1 MRPGRRAC
9 TVPRL
14 YENENRYRIPAGP
27 AGGGGGRRADQ
38 LVGRRRRLA
47 SGKTSVVAAFY
58 PIAFA
63 AEQINPSADVKN
75 LTPPGAE
82 PHDLEVTP
90 QDVQDLQSADLVLLM
105 GQGFQPQLE
114 KAAGQGA
121 GGRVVKLL
129 DTPGLGVKPGD
140 PHVWLDPPRFEKLV
154 TRIGA
159 ALGDPAAAEKFNA
172 KLVALDREYRSGL
185 ANCKR
190 HEIVTSHEAFG
201 YLAEDYGL
209 RQVAISGISPEAEP
223 TPAALQAAVD
233 AVRKTGATT
242 VFTETLVS
250 PKLSETVA
258 RETGAKTA
266 VLNPIE
272 GLTPD
277 QQDQGKD
284 YFDLMRENLAA
295 LRQALDCP
303 N

>member
-1 MRPGRRAC
+1 MRIVIA
-9 TVPRL
+9 TVL
-14 YENENRYRIPAGP
+14 VLLVAGVVV
-27 AGGGGGRRADQ
+27 ALTSSTGSGSGSSSGQ
-38 LVGRRRRLA
+38 LD
-47 SGKTSVVAAFY
+47 VVAAFY

-63 AEQINPSADVKN
+63 AEQIDPSADVKN

-90 QDVQDLQSADLVLLM
+90 QDVQDLQSADVVLLM

-114 KAAGQGA
+114 KAADQGSA
-121 GGRVVKLL
+121 GKVIKLL
-129 DTPGLGVKPGD
+129 DTPGLGLTPGD

-154 TRIGA
+154 TRIGD
-159 ALGDPAAAEKFNA
+159 ALGDPAAAERFNA
-172 KLVALDREYRSGL
+172 KLATLDSEYRSGL

-190 HEIVTSHEAFG
+190 KEIVTSHEAFG

-209 RQVAISGISPEAEP
+209 QQVAISGISPEAEP

-242 VFTETLVS
+242 VFTEPLVS
-250 PKLSETVA
+250 PKLAETVA

-277 QQDQGKD
+277 EQSKGED
-284 YFDLMRENLAA
+284 YFSVMRENLAA
-295 LRQALDCP
+295 LRQALDCR
-303 N
+303 

>member
-1 MRPGRRAC
+1 MRIVIGTILALL
-9 TVPRL
+9 V
-14 YENENRYRIPAGP
+14 AGVVV
-27 AGGGGGRRADQ
+27 ALTSSAGNSVGSGGGQ
-38 LVGRRRRLA
+38 
-47 SGKTSVVAAFY
+47 KTVVAAFY

-63 AEQINPSADVKN
+63 AEQIDPSADVKN

-121 GGRVVKLL
+121 AGKVIKLL
-129 DTPGLGVKPGD
+129 DTPGLRVKPGD

-154 TRIGA
+154 TRIGE
-159 ALGDPAAAEKFNA
+159 ALGDPAAAEKLNA
-172 KLVALDREYRSGL
+172 KLAALDREYRSGL

-190 HEIVTSHEAFG
+190 TEIVTSHEAFG
-201 YLAEDYGL
+201 YLAQDYGL
-209 RQVAISGISPEAEP
+209 QQVAISGISPQAEP

-242 VFTETLVS
+242 VFTEPLVS
-250 PKLSETVA
+250 PRLAETVA
-258 RETGAKTA
+258 RETGARTDT
-266 VLNPIE
+266 LNPIE

-277 QQDQGKD
+277 EQSKGAD
-284 YFDLMRENLAA
+284 YFSVMRENLAA
-295 LRQALDCP
+295 LRQALECQ
-303 N
+303 

>member
-1 MRPGRRAC
+1 MRIVIGSVLALL
-9 TVPRL
+9 V
-14 YENENRYRIPAGP
+14 AGVVV
-27 AGGGGGRRADQ
+27 ALTSSGGGNDNSPGGQ
-38 LVGRRRRLA
+38 
-47 SGKTSVVAAFY
+47 TEVVAAFY

-63 AEQINPSADVKN
+63 AEQIDPSADVKN

-121 GGRVVKLL
+121 AGEVVKLL

-154 TRIGA
+154 TRIGE
-159 ALGDPAAAEKFNA
+159 ALGDPAAADRFNA
-172 KLVALDREYRSGL
+172 KLAVLDREYRSGL
-185 ANCKR
+185 TNCKR
-190 HEIVTSHEAFG
+190 TEIVTSHEAFG

-209 RQVAISGISPEAEP
+209 QQVAISGISPEAEP

-242 VFTETLVS
+242 VFTEPLVS

-258 RETGAKTA
+258 RETGAKTDT
-266 VLNPIE
+266 LNPIE

-277 QQDQGKD
+277 EQSKGED
-284 YFDLMRENLAA
+284 YFSVMRENLAA
-295 LRQALDCP
+295 LRQALECQ
-303 N
+303 

>member
-1 MRPGRRAC
+1 MRIVIATVLAVLVAGVVIALTSSGSASDNSPGGQ
-9 TVPRL
+9 T
-14 YENENRYRIPAGP
+14 E
-27 AGGGGGRRADQ
+27 
-38 LVGRRRRLA
+38 
-47 SGKTSVVAAFY
+47 VVAAFY

-63 AEQINPSADVKN
+63 AEQVDPSADVKN

-114 KAAGQGA
+114 KAADQGSAGQ
-121 GGRVVKLL
+121 VIKLL
-129 DTPGLGVKPGD
+129 DTPGLGLKPGD

-154 TRIGA
+154 TRIGD
-159 ALGDPAAAEKFNA
+159 ALGDPAAAEQFDT
-172 KLVALDREYRSGL
+172 KLAALDREYRSGL

-190 HEIVTSHEAFG
+190 TEIVTSHEAFG
-201 YLAEDYGL
+201 YMAEDNGL

-223 TPAALQAAVD
+223 TPAALQTAVD

-242 VFTETLVS
+242 VFTEPLVS

-258 RETGAKTA
+258 RETGAKTDT
-266 VLNPIE
+266 LNPIE

-277 QQDQGKD
+277 EQNKGDD
-284 YFDLMRENLAA
+284 YFSVMRENLAA
-295 LRQALDCP
+295 LRQALECQ
-303 N
+303 